1 MGINRNATKIAVAS
15 AEHQRLKGEIAAE
28 LDRVFILFENEKGE
42 YLRFNGNMQ
51 GKDIVGYYTT
61 ASGDLRDFRA
71 KFRTR
76 DEHPSR
82 SSSSDTIL
90 IESKFT
96 YPFMA
101 YRNSHYPV
109 AKSYLI
115 YQTSVWTH

>member
-28 LDRVFILFENEKGE
+28 LDRVFILFENENGE

-61 ASGDLRDFRA
+61 ASGDSRDFRA
-71 KFRTR
+71 KFLTR
-76 DEHPSR
+76 DEHPSW

-90 IESKFT
+90 IESKFF
-96 YPFMA
+96 YPFLA
-101 YRNSHYPV
+101 YGISNLLVDYTYIINH
-109 AKSYLI
+109 
-115 YQTSVWTH
+115 T